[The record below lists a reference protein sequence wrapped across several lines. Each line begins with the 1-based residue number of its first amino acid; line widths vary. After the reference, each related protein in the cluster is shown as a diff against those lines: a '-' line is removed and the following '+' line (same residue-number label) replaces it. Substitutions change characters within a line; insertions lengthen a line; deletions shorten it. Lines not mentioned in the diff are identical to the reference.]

1 MPKKYYRLVRNA
13 EAIRQLALAKPKI
26 QKQLLSRPN
35 RDLVLAI
42 VDAARLILA
51 GDEDVHLTKH
61 QFRCLEKHE
70 IPLRDLVSRHL
81 DIGTKQ
87 KIIQKGGFIGLI
99 LKPLLN
105 TFLPALLGK

>member
-1 MPKKYYRLVRNA
+1 MPQKYYRLVKNA

-26 QKQLLSRPN
+26 QRQLLSRPN

-51 GDEDVHLTKH
+51 GDEDVQLTKR
-61 QFRCLEKHE
+61 QFCCLEKYE
-70 IPLRDLVSRHL
+70 KPLRDLVSRHL
-81 DIGTKQ
+81 DVNQKQ
-87 KIIQKGGFIGLI
+87 KIIQRGGFLGVI
-99 LKPLLN
+99 LKPLLS